1 MGHVTKLQTLTT
13 KRRPRGIK
21 KKKGKKREKMEKKK

>member
-13 KRRPRGIK
+13 KRCPRGIK
-21 KKKGKKREKMEKKK
+21 KMKGKKREKMEKKK